1 MFLEQAREI
10 PVRYGEYDIAV
21 AGGGIAGA
29 AAALAAARAGRK
41 VLLIERMFGLGGL
54 ATLGLVTYYLPL
66 CDGCGRQVSFG
77 IAEELLKLSI
87 RHGAEQEYPDTWL
100 EGKSNHGSQR
110 YRVRYNAQV
119 FAVLLEELL
128 TGAGVEIIYGTTLCS
143 VVREGSRVRA
153 LIVENK
159 DGRSAVPAGGF
170 VDATGDADVFH
181 LAGHPT
187 ARYAAGNDLGAWF
200 YEAVGGEMK
209 LHLDNLSWGEPEYG
223 RIGGLDAREIT
234 RTQLHSHA
242 WSLQRFLQ
250 GGGVT
255 DDHSL
260 ATLTAIP
267 QLRMTRR
274 LEGAYTLD
282 ESEDHASFP
291 DSIGMICDWRKRG
304 PIFEVP
310 FGTLWHPA
318 LVNVAAA
325 GRCISVTDAM
335 WDISRV
341 IPPCA
346 VTGEAAGL
354 ALAMSSDL
362 SKLSVDDLQGR
373 LRQNGVRLHIDEVF

>member
-1 MFLEQAREI
+1 MFFEQAREV

-21 AGGGIAGA
+21 AGGGIAGV
-29 AAALAAARAGRK
+29 AAALAAARADKK

-66 CDGCGRQVSFG
+66 CDGCGQQVSFG

-100 EGKSNHGSQR
+100 EGKADHGNQR

-128 TGAGVEIIYGTTLCS
+128 AEAGVEILYGTTLCS
-143 VVREGSRVRA
+143 VVREDSRVRA

-159 DGRSAVPAGGF
+159 DGRSAVPAEAF
-170 VDATGDADVFH
+170 VDATGDADIFH

-187 ARYAAGNDLGAWF
+187 ARYALGNDMGAWF
-200 YEAVGGEMK
+200 YESVGGEMK

-234 RTQLHSHA
+234 KMQLHSHA
-242 WSLQRFLQ
+242 WSLKKFLN

-310 FGTLWHPA
+310 FRTLWHPA

-362 SKLSVDDLQGR
+362 SKLSVEDLQSR
-373 LRQNGVRLHIDEVF
+373 LRENGVKLHIDEVL

>member
-1 MFLEQAREI
+1 MFFEQAREV

-21 AGGGIAGA
+21 AGGGIAGV
-29 AAALAAARAGRK
+29 AAALAAARADKK

-100 EGKSNHGSQR
+100 EGKADHGSQR

-128 TGAGVEIIYGTTLCS
+128 AE
-143 VVREGSRVRA
+143 A
-153 LIVENK
+153 
-159 DGRSAVPAGGF
+159 F
-170 VDATGDADVFH
+170 VDATGDADIFH

-187 ARYAAGNDLGAWF
+187 ARYALGNDMGAWF
-200 YEAVGGEMK
+200 YESVGGEMK

-234 RTQLHSHA
+234 KMQLHSHA
-242 WSLQRFLQ
+242 WSLKRFLN

-310 FGTLWHPA
+310 FRTLWHPA

-335 WDISRV
+335 WDVSRV

-362 SKLSVDDLQGR
+362 SKLSVEDLQSR
-373 LRQNGVRLHIDEVF
+373 LRENGVKLHIGEVL

>member
-1 MFLEQAREI
+1 MFLEQAREL

-29 AAALAAARAGRK
+29 AAALAAARAGKK

-100 EGKSNHGSQR
+100 EGKADHGSQR

-128 TGAGVEIIYGTTLCS
+128 TEAGVEILYGTTLCS
-143 VVREGSRVRA
+143 VVREDSRVRA

-159 DGRSAVPAGGF
+159 DGRSAVPAEGF
-170 VDATGDADVFH
+170 VDATGDADIFH

-187 ARYAAGNDLGAWF
+187 VRYAAGNDMGAWF
-200 YEAVGGEMK
+200 YESVDGEMK

-242 WSLQRFLQ
+242 WSLRKFLT

-282 ESEDHASFP
+282 EREDHASFP

-310 FGTLWHPA
+310 FRTLWHPA

-362 SKLSVDDLQGR
+362 SKLRVDDLQQR
-373 LRQNGVRLHIDEVF
+373 LRENGVKLHIDEVL

>member
-21 AGGGIAGA
+21 AGGGIAGV
-29 AAALAAARAGRK
+29 AAALAAARARKK

-66 CDGCGRQVSFG
+66 CDGCGHQVSFG

-87 RHGAEQEYPDTWL
+87 RYGAEQEYPDTWL
-100 EGKSNHGSQR
+100 EGKADHGNQR

-128 TGAGVEIIYGTTLCS
+128 TEAGVEIIYGTTLCS
-143 VVREGSRVRA
+143 VVREGSRVKA

-159 DGRSAVPAGGF
+159 DGRSAVPAEGF
-170 VDATGDADVFH
+170 VDATGDADIFH

-187 ARYAAGNDLGAWF
+187 VRYAAGNDLGAWF
-200 YEAVGGEMK
+200 YESVGGEMK
-209 LHLDNLSWGEPEYG
+209 LHLDNLSWGEPGYG

-242 WSLQRFLQ
+242 WSLKKFLN
-250 GGGVT
+250 GGGIT

-260 ATLTAIP
+260 ATLTSIP

-282 ESEDHASFP
+282 ESEDHTSFP

-310 FGTLWHPA
+310 FRTLWHPA
-318 LVNVAAA
+318 LVNVATA

-354 ALAMSSDL
+354 ALAMNSDL
-362 SKLSVDDLQGR
+362 SKLSVDELQQR
-373 LRQNGVRLHIDEVF
+373 LRKNGVKLHIEEII